1 MPTKLEKNYMK
12 NVIHNHRLF
21 KTTYGEIIC
30 TIHKVGLNLCNDLR
44 MSYQLEKDQKYARK

>member
-1 MPTKLEKNYMK
+1 MSYIITDYS
-12 NVIHNHRLF
+12 